1 MFVTK
6 SRSGWKMNKILV
18 VDDEEMMLMM
28 AERILSRKYEILTAT
43 TGEEAIK
50 IFENE
55 RPDMILSDLMMPEM
69 DGYELHRILQEKSE
83 GMVPI
88 MFMTADESDES
99 ETKGFEVGAADY
111 IRKPFRPDVLLRRI
125 GNIIDHLDKIHGLE
139 AAVSVDP
146 MTKLLNK
153 SASQE
158 KIGEII
164 KKSSGAL
171 LMLDLDSFKLINDV
185 YGHSAG
191 DKILILFAELIKKV
205 IRENDLAGRMGGDEF
220 LAFLQN
226 ISDENVLKSK
236 AAFLNEQLL
245 ISAKKLL
252 GDDMEIPLG
261 TSIGAVFVP
270 DEGRDFHKLYEKAD
284 KALYDVKQ
292 HGKHGISIFGAN
304 HNKKTSIVT
313 GISQIRMILGE
324 RNNESGAYFVEFE
337 IFKQIYRFLVRLA
350 ENYKLGLILMQF
362 TLSANFSEEFKEILL
377 HSLRKSDCVT
387 QNGKKFLALLPEITE
402 KDSESVKKR
411 IISRLDKN
419 LAANLEI
426 ELEKIN

>member
-1 MFVTK
+1 
-6 SRSGWKMNKILV
+6 MNKILV

-28 AERILSRKYEILTAT
+28 AERILSRKYEVITAT

-55 RPDMILSDLMMPEM
+55 RPDMVLSDLMMPEM
-69 DGYELHRILQEKSE
+69 DGYELQQILQEKSQE
-83 GMVPI
+83 PVPI

-99 ETKGFEVGAADY
+99 ETKGFEMGAADY
-111 IRKPFRPDVLLRRI
+111 IRKPFRPDVLLRRV

-139 AAVSVDP
+139 AAVSTDSL
-146 MTKLLNK
+146 TKLLNK

-158 KIGEII
+158 KISEMI

-171 LMLDLDSFKLINDV
+171 LMLDLDSFKLVNDL
-185 YGHSAG
+185 YGHAMG

-205 IRENDLAGRMGGDEF
+205 IRGNDLAGRMGGDEF
-220 LAFLQN
+220 IAFLEN
-226 ISDENVLKSK
+226 ISDETVLKAK
-236 AAFLNEQLL
+236 TKFLNEQLL

-270 DEGRDFHKLYEKAD
+270 DEGRDFQKLYEKAD
-284 KALYDVKQ
+284 KALYEVKQ

-304 HNKKTSIVT
+304 KAKKLSILE

-324 RNNESGAYFVEFE
+324 RNIESGAFFVEFTS
-337 IFKQIYRFLVRLA
+337 K
-350 ENYKLGLILMQF
+350 
-362 TLSANFSEEFKEILL
+362 
-377 HSLRKSDCVT
+377 
-387 QNGKKFLALLPEITE
+387 
-402 KDSESVKKR
+402 
-411 IISRLDKN
+411 
-419 LAANLEI
+419 
-426 ELEKIN
+426 

>member
-1 MFVTK
+1 
-6 SRSGWKMNKILV
+6 MNKILV

-83 GMVPI
+83 EPVPI

-125 GNIIDHLDKIHGLE
+125 GNIIEHLDKIHGLE
-139 AAVSVDP
+139 AAVSTDSL
-146 MTKLLNK
+146 TKLLNK
-153 SASQE
+153 SASHE
-158 KIGEII
+158 KIGEMI

-171 LMLDLDSFKLINDV
+171 LLLDLDSFKLINDV
-185 YGHSAG
+185 YGHGAG
-191 DKILILFAELIKKV
+191 DKILILFAELVKKV

-220 LAFLQN
+220 IAFLEK
-226 ISDENVLKSK
+226 ISDENVLKAK
-236 AAFLNEQLL
+236 ATFLNEQLL
-245 ISAKKLL
+245 ISAKNLL
-252 GDDMEIPLG
+252 GNDMEIPLG

-270 DEGRDFHKLYEKAD
+270 DEGRDFQKLCEKAD
-284 KALYDVKQ
+284 KALYEVKQ

-304 HNKKTSIVT
+304 HSKKTSMVE

-324 RNNESGAYFVEFE
+324 RNTESGAYFVEFN

-362 TLSANFSEEFKEILL
+362 TLSGDFSEEFKEILL
-377 HSLRKSDCVT
+377 KSLRKSDCVT
-387 QNGKKFLALLPEITE
+387 QNGKKFLILLPEVSE
-402 KDSESVKKR
+402 EDSLKIRDR
-411 IISRLDKN
+411 IISRLGKN
-419 LAANLEI
+419 LAVEI
-426 ELEKIN
+426 NFEQEKII